1 MTAPRLAWRPT
12 AHHRRL
18 ATVALL
24 ASLAAL
30 LFGRAGLLA
39 LAAPLLA
46 ALAAGQRGGRPATV
60 EVTDRVDPGRCLEG
74 ETVQVTAGVQ
84 AGTPLGRIELT
95 LRPST
100 TLDLLPTATPTNEAF
115 TQPAAEPTAR
125 PATGG
130 AAATQV
136 GRGEHAEARYPVR
149 AIRWGRWSSGVL
161 AIRLRTEGGLAE
173 ARVDVPLG
181 ELRVYP
187 AAATLGRLVVP
198 AALPDQIGQH
208 VGRAAGSGVEFAAV
222 RPYVPGDPPRRVNWP
237 ASLRRGRLHVTD
249 RAAERSAPVVVAID
263 AFSDVGP
270 FGRTTLDRA
279 VRGAAGAI
287 QAYLRVGDR
296 VGFVVLGGVL
306 SWQAP
311 DIGGRQLYRLVEAV
325 LAVRPNTSMV
335 DPDVDRVPPVALPA
349 GALVVLFSPLL
360 DERAVG
366 TVRDLRERGRPVL
379 VVDVLTEQPP
389 TRPGDRTEALAV
401 RLWRLDRAATRF
413 RLAGMGVPVVDWDGT
428 APLDQAV
435 AGLTRRPLAVHR
447 P

>member
-1 MTAPRLAWRPT
+1 VTAPRLAWRPT

-74 ETVQVTAGVQ
+74 DTVQVTAGVQ
-84 AGTPLGRIELT
+84 AGTPLGRIEVA
-95 LRPST
+95 LRPSA
-100 TLDLLPTATPTNEAF
+100 TLEPLPASAVSHAGHG
-115 TQPAAEPTAR
+115 QR
-125 PATGG
+125 
-130 AAATQV
+130 
-136 GRGEHAEARYPVR
+136 AEARYPVR

-306 SWQAP
+306 SWLAP

-428 APLDQAV
+428 APLDQPV